1 MAAVRRYE
9 LLEKIGAGGMA
20 EVYLADAH
28 TPDGSRRRVVVKKI
42 HPHYSEDAGY
52 KRMFMDEAKIASALD
67 HPNIVKVLDLGRMD
81 DQLFIAMELVEGK
94 DLQVVLRSLRTSQT
108 KVPLDVA
115 LYVTAEVL
123 RALDHAHTR
132 ALPNGKELR
141 IVHRDIT
148 PQNVLVSAGGS
159 VKVTDFG
166 VARAAVREGA
176 TVAGVIKGNIRYMAP
191 EQVSGKDMD
200 ARVDVYAAGML
211 LHALLSGKHPFEDE
225 PLVRAIDRVLEG
237 DVPKP
242 SSMNP
247 AVPPVLDTIVMQAV
261 SLDRAKRFPSAEA
274 FLAAIELVATP
285 RRALVAGKTALAT
298 LVRTI
303 EAPADAATAPRAL
316 SIAARLGPL
325 IAEAAREGGEVVYR
339 TTGRILNPDLLPPE
353 TAAVTV
359 RKSKPPS
366 TLSGHTDAVTTL
378 VPFPDAKRLLSASHD
393 QTLRIWNLAQ
403 SHDELAL
410 RGHDAPVTSAAISG
424 DGANVLSGGRDNRV
438 RYWDAVRGDLLRT
451 FEGHEG
457 WVFAVALA
465 SDGRH
470 AISGGFDR
478 TARVWDLVSRKAVLT
493 LKGHR
498 DTVSAVSF
506 SPDGKWA
513 VTGSYDGTVR
523 VWDLKSGDLR
533 RTFESESETDTV
545 RALTMSPDGSL
556 VATGGADAVVRIWD
570 FNSGVELRTFTGHR
584 EPVSGV
590 ALSRNMK
597 LLVSSADDSSI
608 RMWAVEQGLEIRR
621 FDATGAVAAVALAP
635 DLRWIASGNADR
647 TITIHPL

>member
-28 TPDGSRRRVVVKKI
+28 APDGTRRRLVVKKI

-67 HPNIVKVLDLGRMD
+67 HPNIVKVVDLGRMD

-94 DLQVVLRSLRTSQT
+94 DLQVVLRALRATKT

-132 ALPNGKELR
+132 ALPNGKALQ

-148 PQNVLVSAGGS
+148 PQNVLVSSGGA

-166 VARAAVREGA
+166 VAKAAVREGA

-200 ARVDVYAAGML
+200 QRVDVYAAGML
-211 LHALLSGKHPFEDE
+211 LHALLSGKHPFEDD
-225 PLVRAIDRVLEG
+225 PFVRAIDRVLEG

-242 SSMNP
+242 STINP
-247 AVPPVLDTIVMQAV
+247 DVPPVLDTIVMQAV
-261 SLDRAKRFPSAEA
+261 ALDRAKRFPTAAA
-274 FLAAIELVATP
+274 FLAAVELVASP
-285 RRALVAGKTALAT
+285 RRGLAAGRTGLAT
-298 LVRTI
+298 LVRTT
-303 EAPADAATAPRAL
+303 EAPKDAATAPRAM
-316 SIAARLGPL
+316 SIVARLGPL

-353 TAAVTV
+353 AEAVTA

-366 TLSGHTDAVTTL
+366 TLTGHTDAISAL
-378 VPFPDAKRLLSASHD
+378 VPFPDAKRFVSTSHD
-393 QTLRIWNLAQ
+393 QTIRIWNVAQ
-403 SHDELAL
+403 AREERVL
-410 RGHDAPVTSAAISG
+410 RGHAAPVTSAAISG
-424 DGANVLSGGRDNRV
+424 DGANLLTGGRDNRV
-438 RYWDAVRGDLLRT
+438 RYWDAVHGDLLRT

-457 WVFAVALA
+457 WVFSVALA
-465 SDGRH
+465 PDGRF
-470 AISGGFDR
+470 ALSGGFDR
-478 TARVWDLVSRKAVLT
+478 TARVWDLASRKEVFT

-513 VTGSYDGTVR
+513 LTASYDATVR
-523 VWDLKSGDLR
+523 VWDMKSGDLR
-533 RTFESESETDTV
+533 RTFESETETDTI
-545 RALTMSPDGSL
+545 RAMTVSADGSL
-556 VATGGADAVVRIWD
+556 VATGGAEAVIRLWD
-570 FNSGVELRTFTGHR
+570 FHSGVELRTFVGHH

-597 LLVSSADDSSI
+597 LLVSSGHDSTV
-608 RMWAVEQGLEIRR
+608 RMWAVEQALEIRR
-621 FDATGAVAAVALAP
+621 FDTSGAASAIALAP

-647 TITIHPL
+647 TITLFPL

>member
-1 MAAVRRYE
+1 MAVRRYE

-28 TPDGSRRRVVVKKI
+28 APDGTRRKLVVKKI
-42 HPHYSEDAGY
+42 HPHYSEDADY

-81 DQLFIAMELVEGK
+81 DQLFIAMELVEGR
-94 DLQVVLRSLRTSQT
+94 DLQVVLRALRAT
-108 KVPLDVA
+108 KTKIPVDVA

-132 ALPNGKELR
+132 TLPNGKPLL

-148 PQNVLVSAGGS
+148 PQNVLVSAGGA

-166 VARAAVREGA
+166 VAKAAVREGA

-200 ARVDVYAAGML
+200 PRVDVYAAGML
-211 LHALLSGKHPFEDE
+211 LHTLLSGKHPFEDD
-225 PLVRAIDRVLEG
+225 PFVRAIDRVLEG

-242 SSMNP
+242 STINSD
-247 AVPPVLDTIVMQAV
+247 VPPVLDTIVMQAV
-261 SLDRAKRFPSAEA
+261 ALDRAKRFPNAAA
-274 FLAAIELVATP
+274 FLAAVELVALP
-285 RRALVAGKTALAT
+285 RRGLIGGRTALAT
-298 LVRTI
+298 LVKNTD
-303 EAPADAATAPRAL
+303 APKDAATAPRAL

-325 IAEAAREGGEVVYR
+325 IAEAAREGGEVVFR

-353 TAAVTV
+353 TEAVTA
-359 RKSKPPS
+359 RKSKPPIVL
-366 TLSGHTDAVTTL
+366 TGHTDAISSL
-378 VPFPDAKRLLSASHD
+378 VAFPDAKRFLSTSHD
-393 QTLRIWNLAQ
+393 QTIRIWTVGQ
-403 SHDELAL
+403 PREDKIL
-410 RGHDAPVTSAAISG
+410 RGHAAAVTSAAISG
-424 DGANVLSGGRDNRV
+424 DGANILSGGRDNRV
-438 RYWDAVRGDLLRT
+438 RYWDAARGDLLRT
-451 FEGHEG
+451 FDGHEG

-478 TARVWDLVSRKAVLT
+478 TARVWDLGTRKEVFT

-513 VTGSYDGTVR
+513 LTASFDGTVR
-523 VWDLKSGDLR
+523 VWDMKSGEHR
-533 RTFESESETDTV
+533 RTFEGETETDTIHAMNV
-545 RALTMSPDGSL
+545 SSDCTL
-556 VATGGADAVVRIWD
+556 VATGGTEAVIRLWD
-570 FNSGVELRTFTGHR
+570 FHSGVELRTFIGHR

-597 LLVSSADDSSI
+597 LLVSSGHDATV
-608 RMWAVEQGLEIRR
+608 RMWAVEQALEIRR
-621 FDATGAVAAVALAP
+621 FDTAGAAGALALAP
-635 DLRWIASGNADR
+635 DLRWIASGTADR
-647 TITIHPL
+647 TITLFAL